1 MISVPDMGGNME
13 SDHTTHSPKLH
24 INASYFRALVES
36 APDAIVITDT
46 EGRIVLV
53 NAQTEVMFG
62 YRREDLEGKLVEVLV
77 PQRYRSRHPDLRLGF
92 TAAPLTRPMGA
103 GVELFAQRKN
113 GSEFPVLISL
123 SPIRSEEGL
132 SIFSA
137 IRDITQQRKAEHS
150 IRELNALLARQNKE
164 LKAVNQELEAFSYS
178 VSHDLRAPLRA
189 IDGFSRILLQ
199 EQAENMDEVG
209 RDQLDR
215 VRHATQ
221 HMGRLIDDL
230 LKLARVARSELQMQ
244 EVDLSALANEVFDT
258 QLQMA
263 QQMTPERKLVFTCA
277 PGLKVRGDAKLLRI
291 ALDNLIGNAMKF
303 TGTRA
308 EARIEFGMREE
319 ATGPDLAPDSG
330 PVFFISDNGVGFNM
344 EYADKLFGAFQRL
357 HDTNE
362 FPGTGI
368 GLATVQRIIHKHG
381 GRIWAQAAVDAGA
394 CFYFTLA

>member
-1 MISVPDMGGNME
+1 ME
-13 SDHTTHSPKLH
+13 TNHTTHTPKLH
-24 INASYFRALVES
+24 PKLQLTASYFRALVES

-46 EGRIVLV
+46 AGRIVLI
-53 NAQTEVMFG
+53 NAQTEAMFG
-62 YRREDLEGKLVEVLV
+62 YRREELEGQPVEVLV
-77 PQRYRSRHPDLRLGF
+77 PERYRSRHPGLRLDF

-103 GVELFAQRKN
+103 GLELFAQRKD

-137 IRDITQQRKAEHS
+137 IRDITQQRQAEHS
-150 IRELNALLARQNKE
+150 IRELNALLARQNAE

-199 EQAENMDEVG
+199 EQAENMDEAG
-209 RDQLDR
+209 RNLLDR
-215 VRHATQ
+215 VRRATQ

-258 QLQMA
+258 QLQMVQQMA
-263 QQMTPERKLVFTCA
+263 QQLTPERNLAFTCA

-303 TGTRA
+303 TGTRTD
-308 EARIEFGMREE
+308 ARIEFGMREE
-319 ATGPDLAPDSG
+319 DTG
-330 PVFFISDNGVGFNM
+330 PVFFIIDNGVGFNM
-344 EYADKLFGAFQRL
+344 DYADKLFGAFQRL

-381 GRIWAQAAVDAGA
+381 GRIWAKAAVDAGA
-394 CFYFTLA
+394 SFYFTLA